1 MHVGSVKVVELDD
14 WGDFARVLHNE
25 VTAIGHEGLL
35 IIRNFALVTCD
46 VDADMK
52 PIGETNRLELVRRTG
67 TDRDAASPM
76 WNATGHDY
84 EHDRAPTCKGPAD
97 IIYAYVAELTTN
109 GYRVHYLPDGEP
121 EDWDL
126 TEGLLETDGVLV
138 YDASKLDRVS
148 KNEHWFKG
156 DPRDALLLVFKLR
169 SEDSD
174 SFA

>member
-1 MHVGSVKVVELDD
+1 MWSGKVVELDD
-14 WGDFARVLHNE
+14 WGEFAGVLQHE

-35 IIRNFALVTCD
+35 LIRNFALVTCD

-52 PIGETNRLELVRRTG
+52 PIGETDRLDLVRRTG

-84 EHDRAPTCKGPAD
+84 EHDRSPTGKGPAD
-97 IIYAYVAELTTN
+97 IIYAYVAELTKN

-126 TEGLLETDGVLV
+126 TEGLLETDGVLA
-138 YDASKLDRVS
+138 YDAGKLDRVS

-169 SEDSD
+169 SEDAD
-174 SFA
+174 SCA

>member
-1 MHVGSVKVVELDD
+1 MWSDKVVELDD
-14 WGDFARVLHNE
+14 WGDFAGVLQDE

-35 IIRNFALVTCD
+35 LIRNFALVTCD

-52 PIGETNRLELVRRTG
+52 PIGETNRLDLVRRTG

-84 EHDRAPTCKGPAD
+84 EHDRAPTGKGPAE

-126 TEGLLETDGVLV
+126 TEGLFETDGVLV
-138 YDASKLDRVS
+138 YDAGKLDRVS

-169 SEDSD
+169 SEDAD
-174 SFA
+174 SCA